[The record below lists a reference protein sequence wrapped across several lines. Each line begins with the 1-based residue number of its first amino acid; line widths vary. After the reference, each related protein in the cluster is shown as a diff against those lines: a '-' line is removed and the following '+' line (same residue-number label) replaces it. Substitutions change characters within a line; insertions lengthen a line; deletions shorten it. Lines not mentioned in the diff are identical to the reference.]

1 MSETTATRM
10 SFFYSVVTFAE
21 IIALFASGF
30 AVTYLVLRA
39 IVRSVVA
46 PKLPTPKK
54 EDLRHLKRAGQSGF
68 Y

>member
-1 MSETTATRM
+1 MSETVAARM

-21 IIALFASGF
+21 IFALFVSGF
-30 AVTYLVLRA
+30 AVVYFVLRA
-39 IVRSVVA
+39 IVRSIVA
-46 PKLPTPKK
+46 PKLPAPKK